1 MVAVFTG
8 WNDNLLFLQPW
19 DMMQRFILPAAGVLP
34 DRLAWSPT
42 HVVDAIASIIFVVI
56 YVAAV
61 MAALL
66 HLRVTTSRPWT
77 TKRVVEVLLLYVLCL
92 AWGFGEALLALGN
105 IVTPEAIAATRG
117 WAPGSPFNVML
128 GFAGLGLA
136 VLGIL
141 SVWLRGSFWVAPAVG
156 WSVFHFGEAYVNIR
170 DGSLIAGLVWD
181 IAVPLIVLSLLVAH
195 IRLGGMR
202 RAA

>member
-1 MVAVFTG
+1 MF
-8 WNDNLLFLQPW
+8 
-19 DMMQRFILPAAGVLP
+19 
-34 DRLAWSPT
+34 
-42 HVVDAIASIIFVVI
+42 
-56 YVAAV
+56 
-61 MAALL
+61 
-66 HLRVTTSRPWT
+66 
-77 TKRVVEVLLLYVLCL
+77 LLYVLCL
-92 AWGFGEALLALGN
+92 AWGVGGALLALGH

-117 WAPGSPFNVML
+117 WAPGSPFQVML

-136 VLGIL
+136 VLGML
-141 SVWLRGSFWVAPAVG
+141 SVWLRGSFWVAPAVD
-156 WSVFHFGEAYVNIR
+156 WSVFHFGEAYVHIR